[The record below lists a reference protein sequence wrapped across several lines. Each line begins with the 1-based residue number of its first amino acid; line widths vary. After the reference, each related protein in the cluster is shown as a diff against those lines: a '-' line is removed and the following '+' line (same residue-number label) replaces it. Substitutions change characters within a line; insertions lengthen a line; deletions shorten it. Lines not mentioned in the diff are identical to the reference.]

1 MYYHLLKYG
10 EGYEEAGAAVYE
22 EKYRARV
29 VKDPKK
35 RAQALGYE
43 LTPVAA

>member
-1 MYYHLLKYG
+1 MYYQLVKNG
-10 EGYEEAGAAVYE
+10 EEYEEAGAAVYE

-29 VKDPKK
+29 VKNLKK
-35 RAQALGYE
+35 RAQSLGYE